1 MSRKSVIKY
10 ENGKLKIIIKFPF
23 CTPLPSSIKKKKMSI
38 KYTITVTAII
48 MAWKKRGKNWKC
60 LIILNEKIRS

>member
-1 MSRKSVIKY
+1 MGRKSVIKC

-23 CTPLPSSIKKKKMSI
+23 CTPLPPTIKKKKISI

-48 MAWKKRGKNWKC
+48 MAWKKG
-60 LIILNEKIRS
+60 EKTENV